1 MKETFNYPNG
11 GFEFTV
17 VHKEDIIETI
27 NANIKDKEVILEIIK
42 NLEVDATSFINQGRW
57 TGIPYLGSIKFKK
70 GKLMN
75 RQKEQA
81 ELIDEAFNTL
91 NKKEYYLFR
100 TKLAQENDKVIRNN
114 RLYAWMTS
122 LAAHRNIKLYKSLVK
137 NYGDNIA
144 KVMICSLFKVTEAPH
159 LEEYDN

>member
-17 VHKEDIIETI
+17 VRKEDILETI
-27 NANIKDKEVILEIIK
+27 DANIKDKEVILEIIK
-42 NLEVDATSFINQGRW
+42 NLEVDATNFINKGRW

-91 NKKEYYLFR
+91 NKKDYYLFR
-100 TKLAQENDKVIRNN
+100 TKLAQDNDRIIRTN
-114 RLYAWMTS
+114 RYYSWITS
-122 LAAHRNIKLYKSLVK
+122 MAAHRNNKLYKKLVK
-137 NYGDNIA
+137 NYSDAIA
-144 KVMICSLFKVTEAPH
+144 KVIICSFYKVTEAPH
-159 LEEYDN
+159 FEEYDN